1 MTTLADVNSQLIK
14 QNELQE
20 EQNTLFDRVGDNITA
35 MNSSLSSLINTFKS
49 DQMDQLEADRE
60 RAKAKAAVNT
70 KSPSSSGSKEGGG
83 LLDALGIA
91 IPAGGLFGI
100 ASGLVAQLPKFLL
113 GRALPAFL
121 AKAFADEIADYVE
134 SATGSKSLGDAI
146 YRGLNLG
153 ALGLLV
159 SKKLGVV
166 GFIGGALLD
175 QANREKLNQLGGTLL
190 EFGNKVAG
198 FFGTTIPDFEG
209 AMAWV
214 TETFGKAIDFII
226 SGVGYLNVLM
236 KEDKTAKDLEAME
249 EDLETLGSN
258 VDEFALA
265 IGGMALM
272 FKRTRRLLGSM
283 ISGIFSA
290 TKAGGKALAGLGA
303 GGAIAAGTGAAPTA
317 AAMSREQMIKET
329 GKMSNKQLAKLG
341 FEKTAQ
347 GGIVQAGTNKA
358 VSNQALKGAL
368 DMKAASKFPKMAK
381 FLKFGPIGALLA
393 AYDIY
398 SILSQPGTVD
408 EKAASLGGVLGS
420 VLAGGGGA
428 ALGAAMGSVFPGPGT
443 LIGGILGG
451 GIGYFAGGPVGKGLA
466 QYLLGQNVDAMP
478 FDSLNDMLN
487 NTGATSFGGGRGTVT
502 EAPGA
507 RAGAMK
513 PQASPAFTP
522 TTGSNLQAMAQE
534 QATMNNAPASANIV
548 DASDK
553 SVSVV
558 NNSGMTVTG
567 PIGTPFDTYNKYV
580 LYA

>member
-20 EQNTLFDRVGDNITA
+20 EQNNLSALQAGAITGLA
-35 MNSSLSSLINTFKS
+35 SGLSSLINTFKS
-49 DQMDQLEADRE
+49 EEMDKLEEERE
-60 RAKAKAAVNT
+60 RSKARAAVNT
-70 KSPSSSGSKEGGG
+70 KSASSSGGKEGGG

-100 ASGLVAQLPKFLL
+100 ASGLVSQLPKFLL
-113 GRALPAFL
+113 GRALPALL
-121 AKAFADEIADYVE
+121 AKMFADEIADYVE

-159 SKKLGVV
+159 SKKLGVI
-166 GFIGGALLD
+166 GFFGGALLD
-175 QANREKLNQLGGTLL
+175 QQNRDKLNQLGVTLGD
-190 EFGNKVAG
+190 FADKVAG
-198 FFGTTIPDFEG
+198 FFGTTLPDFQT

-214 TETFGKAIDFII
+214 TETFGKAIDFLI
-226 SGVGYLNVLM
+226 SGVGYLNLLM
-236 KEDKTAKDLEAME
+236 KEDKTAKDIEAME
-249 EDLETLGSN
+249 GDLETLSSH

-272 FKRTRRLLGSM
+272 FRRTRKLLGSM
-283 ISGIFSA
+283 VSGIFSA
-290 TKAGGKALAGLGA
+290 TKAGGKALAGIGA
-303 GGAIAAGTGAAPTA
+303 GGAVAAGTGAAATA
-317 AAMSREQMIKET
+317 AAMSREEMIKET

-341 FEKTAQ
+341 FEKTAA
-347 GGIVQAGTNKA
+347 GGIVQAGTNRA
-358 VSNQALKGAL
+358 VSNEALKGAL

-393 AYDIY
+393 GYDIY
-398 SILSQPGTVD
+398 SILSQPGTVE
-408 EKAASLGGVLGS
+408 EKVASLSGVLAA
-420 VLAGGGGA
+420 VLGGGGGA

-451 GIGYFAGGPVGKGLA
+451 GIGYFAGGSVGKGLA
-466 QYLLGQNVDAMP
+466 QYLLGQKVDAMP

-487 NTGATSFGGGRGTVT
+487 GTGANSFGSGRGTVT

-507 RAGAMK
+507 RSGGLN

-522 TTGSNLQAMAQE
+522 MTGSNLQAMTQE
-534 QATMNNAPASANIV
+534 QAAMNNAPASANIV

-553 SVSVV
+553 SVSVI